1 MLNII
6 KPYSGVIDFATNQN
20 SIGYVSQECFVLNDT
35 IKKNIAFAETEEKI
49 NEQNLAEAIKKASLS
64 DFIEK
69 FPEKGNFIIMN
80 NGSNLSI
87 GQKQRIGIA
96 RALYRKPEII
106 FLDEPTSSLDELN
119 ELAILKTIEEIKKDS
134 TVIMVTH
141 KYKNIK
147 NFDKLLEFKNGDL
160 VEKI

>member
-1 MLNII
+1 
-6 KPYSGVIDFATNQN
+6 
-20 SIGYVSQECFVLNDT
+20 
-35 IKKNIAFAETEEKI
+35 
-49 NEQNLAEAIKKASLS
+49 
-64 DFIEK
+64 
-69 FPEKGNFIIMN
+69 
-80 NGSNLSI
+80 
-87 GQKQRIGIA
+87 
-96 RALYRKPEII
+96 
-106 FLDEPTSSLDELN
+106 LN